1 MQSPIW
7 ENIYL
12 IKWSLILLVLETI
25 RKEIKMDKES
35 LIECLPAWYFDIFL
49 QLYSIA
55 VTLLSQAYRS
65 EPPLKDVPD
74 SQHHQLFWTII
85 S

>member
-1 MQSPIW
+1 MVA
-7 ENIYL
+7 YAL
-12 IKWSLILLVLETI
+12 KVLETI

-49 QLYSIA
+49 QLYSIG
-55 VTLLSQAYRS
+55 VTLLSQAHRS
-65 EPPLKDVPD
+65 EPPLKDAPD
-74 SQHHQLFWTII
+74 CQYHQLFWTII